1 MPGGLGEIRT
11 RDQRIKSQQKR
22 IFLNIDLLFQDLIIF
37 EIINKYKALLPVINL
52 PQNSIQL
59 T

>member
-11 RDQRIKSQQKR
+11 RDQRIKSPQKR